1 MARAGRSESRYD
13 LVLLV
18 GCAFLGFF
26 VRALPAHLSD
36 PIASTLRRTVLAPLV
51 SLQRGAELTRGALDT
66 YEARTLSLDS
76 LALQAFEAR
85 ALADENE
92 NLREMLTLGARLR
105 WGFIPADALSG
116 TSSAEEFTLT
126 LTAGENAGV
135 RVKSAVIAPEG
146 LVGMVQRVDPTM
158 SSAII
163 WPHPDFRV
171 SAMDVD
177 GNAFGIVQAH
187 LGPRP
192 TRETCDGCPGEPEQY
207 LLEMRGVA
215 YRSEL
220 TPGTEIVSSGLGGV
234 YPKGIRIGT
243 VLGEVETPEGW
254 TRTYLLLPAV
264 HPQDL
269 RSVMILDP
277 ERAAEGV
284 QQVWARRTS
293 RDSVV
298 RRIVSASDSIDRLAT
313 QAEARR
319 RQAELDSI
327 ARAAEAREVASE
339 VPGAPTT
346 GANVPAPAQAQPQ
359 TQGRTPQQRPQ
370 AASDTQQ
377 VRTPAAAPARPAP
390 TPAGTTRTT
399 PPPRPP
405 GAAAGDSGAGAGAR
419 PAPDTVER
427 RDTTAR
433 RPPDTTVR
441 RDSAGTPVPPAGRD
455 SARPDTASRP
465 DTTRRVPPPPVTV
478 PPPAD
483 AGRGSSA

>member
-1 MARAGRSESRYD
+1 MARAGRFESRYD

-36 PIASTLRRTVLAPLV
+36 PIASTIRRTVLAPLV

-66 YEARTLSLDS
+66 YETRTISLDS
-76 LALQAFEAR
+76 LALQAMEAR
-85 ALADENE
+85 ALADENAT
-92 NLREMLTLGARLR
+92 LRAMLTLGARLR
-105 WGFIPADALSG
+105 WGFVPADALSG
-116 TSSAEEFTLT
+116 SSSAEEFTLL

-158 SSAII
+158 SIAII

-187 LGPRP
+187 LGR
-192 TRETCDGCPGEPEQY
+192 EPERY

-234 YPKGIRIGT
+234 YPKGILIGT
-243 VLGEVETPEGW
+243 VLREIETPEGW

-264 HPQDL
+264 RPQDL

-277 ERAAEGV
+277 QRAAEGV
-284 QQVWARRTS
+284 QQVWARPAS

-298 RRIVSASDSIDRLAT
+298 RGIVNASDSIARLAAR
-313 QAEARR
+313 AEARR
-319 RQAELDSI
+319 QQLVEDSI
-327 ARAAEAREVASE
+327 ANEAAARQATDAPATPDAGQGAAARVPGQAAPRTPQPSTPPAAQPATGQRPPAQRTADTSSRARDTSTPRDTAAGRAA
-339 VPGAPTT
+339 APNRDTVT
-346 GANVPAPAQAQPQ
+346 RPAPAPAGQ
-359 TQGRTPQQRPQ
+359 TRPAIDTSTPPDSARLP
-370 AASDTQQ
+370 DT
-377 VRTPAAAPARPAP
+377 TGRPAP
-390 TPAGTTRTT
+390 PL
-399 PPPRPP
+399 
-405 GAAAGDSGAGAGAR
+405 
-419 PAPDTVER
+419 
-427 RDTTAR
+427 
-433 RPPDTTVR
+433 PDTTR
-441 RDSAGTPVPPAGRD
+441 RVP
-455 SARPDTASRP
+455 P

-478 PPPAD
+478 PPPAEGV
-483 AGRGSSA
+483 AGAPA